1 MVSQLRDA
9 GLALHYILQRLAFM
23 LVGTIGVALLV
34 WTAAAAAGFAPWLEI
49 DLRLGGQQI
58 ENAGLWVQC
67 SLAGLALVLISFLPN
82 ALHVMALERSHRSF
96 QIGMRDIARA
106 YAMSHRADREG
117 VFKLQSEFDSVRERL
132 AYLRDHPDLA
142 ELEPSVLEVAAQMS
156 HVSRDLAR
164 TYSDRNV
171 QRAQDF
177 LVARQQEVEDFN
189 IRIDKAKAAAVEI
202 RRWHE
207 RLELDEAIAQA
218 QLARLVDELEDILP
232 EILPEATVS
241 MAAPAP
247 EPAEEPRPEHVV
259 PLPRAA
265 E

>member
-9 GLALHYILQRLAFM
+9 GLALHYILQRLAF
-23 LVGTIGVALLV
+23 LVVGVIGLALLV
-34 WTAAAAAGFAPWLEI
+34 WTAAAAAGLAPWLEI
-49 DLRLGGQQI
+49 DLSLGGQPI

-67 SLAGLALVLISFLPN
+67 TFAGIALVLVSFLPN
-82 ALHVMALERSHRSF
+82 AAHVMALERSHRSF
-96 QIGMRDIARA
+96 QIGMRDIAKA
-106 YAMSHRADREG
+106 YALSHRADREG
-117 VFKLQSEFDSVRERL
+117 VFRLESEFDSVRERL

-177 LVARQQEVEDFN
+177 LIARQQEVEDFN

-241 MAAPAP
+241 MDAPGFDVV
-247 EPAEEPRPEHVV
+247 EEPRPDHIV

>member
-9 GLALHYILQRLAFM
+9 GLALHYILQKLAFI
-23 LVGTIGVALLV
+23 VVATVGVALLI
-34 WTAAAAAGFAPWLEI
+34 WTAAAAAGLAPWLEL
-49 DLRLGGQQI
+49 DLSLGGQPI

-67 SLAGLALVLISFLPN
+67 TLAGLALILVSFLPN
-82 ALHVMALERSHRSF
+82 AVHVMALERSHRSF
-96 QIGMRDIARA
+96 HIGMRDIARA
-106 YAMSHRADREG
+106 YTMSHRADREG

-189 IRIDKAKAAAVEI
+189 IRIEKAKAAAVEI

-232 EILPEATVS
+232 EILPETTVTLD
-241 MAAPAP
+241 APAP
-247 EPAEEPRPEHVV
+247 EFTEAPRQERVV

>member
-9 GLALHYILQRLAFM
+9 GLALHYILQRLAFIT
-23 LVGTIGVALLV
+23 VGVVGLALLI
-34 WTAAAAAGFAPWLEI
+34 WTGAALAGLAPWLEI
-49 DLRLGGQQI
+49 DLSLGGQPV
-58 ENAGLWVQC
+58 ENAGLLVQC
-67 SLAGLALVLISFLPN
+67 TLAGIALVLMSFLPN
-82 ALHVMALERSHRSF
+82 AAHVMALERSHRSF

-106 YAMSHRADREG
+106 YTMSHRADREG
-117 VFKLQSEFDSVRERL
+117 AFKLQSEFDSVRERI

-171 QRAQDF
+171 ERAKDF
-177 LVARQQEVEDFN
+177 LIARQQEVEDFN
-189 IRIDKAKAAAVEI
+189 QRIEKAKAAAVEI

-207 RLELDEAIAQA
+207 QLELDESIAQA

-241 MAAPAP
+241 LDGPAP
-247 EPAEEPRPEHVV
+247 EEVEAPQPDRVV
-259 PLPRAA
+259 TLPRAA